1 MFEID
6 VEKNVRELLVN
17 TIFAHPDDVKKPVK
31 DSMMTAITKKGK
43 ATETVRETAKG
54 R

>member
-17 TIFAHPDDVKKPVK
+17 TIFAHPDDVRKPVK
-31 DSMMTAITKKGK
+31 ATAIKKKTK
-43 ATETVRETAKG
+43 AKEE
-54 R
+54 